1 MKRQTNQLEK
11 GTVNMNYSQ
20 KANPD
25 ASNSE
30 LDAKVVVKDEKDLP
44 YLYKEILKFEEW
56 NRKNYC

>member
-1 MKRQTNQLEK
+1 MT
-11 GTVNMNYSQ
+11 YSR

-30 LDAKVVVKDEKDLP
+30 LDAKVVVKNDKELP
-44 YLYKEILKFEEW
+44 YLYNEILKFEEW